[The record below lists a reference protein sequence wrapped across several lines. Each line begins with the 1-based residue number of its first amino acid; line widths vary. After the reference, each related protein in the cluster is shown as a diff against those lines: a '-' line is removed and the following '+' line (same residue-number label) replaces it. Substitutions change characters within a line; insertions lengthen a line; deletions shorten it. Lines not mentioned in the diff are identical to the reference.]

1 MRKKDSRV
9 FALGA
14 VWAWH
19 SPSSVDSPSLTLHQP
34 KQEKKS
40 MATKKRI
47 ALVTGGMGGLGEAIT
62 LPPTPVALLTQ
73 KLIRIG
79 RDIFP

>member
-1 MRKKDSRV
+1 
-9 FALGA
+9 
-14 VWAWH
+14 
-19 SPSSVDSPSLTLHQP
+19 
-34 KQEKKS
+34 